1 MTNPPDPSKATFTPT
16 KERISLS
23 YASLVLLG
31 TGAAALGGAFMHF
44 YGTVCTPQVLN
55 AQTEKRELL
64 EVLNKLSLQVQ
75 TNTQTIQEL
84 KNRPSK

>member
-1 MTNPPDPSKATFTPT
+1 MSGNQDPSKRTYSPH

-23 YASLVLLG
+23 YASLALLG

-44 YGTVCTPQVLN
+44 YSTVCTPQVIT

-64 EVLNKLSLQVQ
+64 DVLNKLSLQIQ
-75 TNTQTIQEL
+75 ANTQAIDDLHERAP
-84 KNRPSK
+84 K